1 MKRTLLILVLVLAMG
16 CLLSLVAFAAEV
28 TDGELAFTLKK
39 GETEADNTAKIKSH
53 RGKSFTETDIV
64 IPAYVEYNGEQ
75 YRVCG
80 TEDERTFQDTN
91 ITSVVF
97 DDDIRWDLLSAH
109 MFQSCG
115 SLTSVD
121 FGQSEI
127 KKIGG
132 YAFYNSEK
140 LVLANNR
147 MPNGLEELVG
157 GSHFSNCKAMETLI
171 FPESFIRFSVDE
183 NTAMSSSGILNLVFE
198 GEMEYVYIR
207 YINKGSLG
215 GINIY
220 LTKNTVSQLNGN
232 YLETLVY
239 DNTLYIK
246 NDDYS
251 SKIDGSLSFTLSA
264 NTITSSG
271 KELTLD
277 GETYSKLNQN
287 HDRIY
292 FCADKKVAFVVG
304 MYTSG
309 RFAIFEENALEV
321 EGDTN
326 PNVANKLVP
335 HFEKETVV
343 EEANCL
349 HGRGSVTYCYCGYI
363 MAQETDGVI
372 GEHTYE
378 DDGDCTTECLCTAC
392 KGTMIGARQ
401 HIIKETITYVNG
413 FLNVGEKT
421 GTCSNKGCLIN
432 ISPEIANPLFACLGY
447 SAPEYG
453 RGGIAIG
460 YTVNNEAIAE
470 YETITG
476 KAIKFGIF
484 AVAKEKLGT
493 NDVFAEDGTVADGV
507 INAEISNHGF
517 VAFELKI
524 IGFTDDCKYLKLA
537 MGAYVAVTAGEATEY
552 SYLQYGTPNE
562 GEKYCFVSYY
572 DIIGKLA
579 INEDITK

>member
-1 MKRTLLILVLVLAMG
+1 MKKTLLILALLLVMG
-16 CLLSLVAFAAEV
+16 CLLSLVTFAAEV
-28 TDGELAFTLKK
+28 TDKELTYTLMK
-39 GETEADNTAKIKSH
+39 GETEANNTAKIKSH
-53 RGKSFTETDIV
+53 RGKTFTETDII

-75 YRVCG
+75 YRVIG

-97 DDDIRWDLLSAH
+97 DDDIRWDLLSPH
-109 MFQSCG
+109 TFQSCG
-115 SLTSVD
+115 SLTTID

-147 MPNGLEELVG
+147 MPNGLEELVDDL
-157 GSHFSNCKAMETLI
+157 HFTNCKAMETLI
-171 FPESFIRFSVDE
+171 FPESFTRFSADLD
-183 NTAMSSSGILNLVFE
+183 TAMHSSGILNLVFE
-198 GEMEYVYIR
+198 GEMEHVYIR

-246 NDDYS
+246 DGDYS
-251 SKIDGSLSFTLSA
+251 TKTDGSLSFTLSA

-277 GETYSKLNQN
+277 GVTYSKLNEN

-292 FCADKKVAFVVG
+292 FCADKKVAFIVG
-304 MYTSG
+304 MFTSG
-309 RFAIFEENALEV
+309 QFAVFEENVLEV

-326 PNVANKLVP
+326 PNVTNKLVP

-349 HGRGSVTYCYCGYI
+349 HGRGTVTYCYCGYI
-363 MAQETDGVI
+363 MAQETEGVL

-378 DDGDCTTECLCTAC
+378 DDGDCTTECLCTVC
-392 KGTMIGARQ
+392 NETMVEARQ
-401 HIIKETITYVNG
+401 HIIKETITYLNG

-421 GTCSNKGCLIN
+421 GTCLNEGCLKN
-432 ISPEIANPLFACLGY
+432 ITPKITNPLFACLGY
-447 SAPEYG
+447 SAPEDG

-460 YTVNNEAIAE
+460 YTVNNEAIDE
-470 YETITG
+470 YTSITG
-476 KAIKFGIF
+476 KSLTYGVFVASKNKLGDNDIFDQEGNKANGVVSVEITSYEF
-484 AVAKEKLGT
+484 AV
-493 NDVFAEDGTVADGV
+493 
-507 INAEISNHGF
+507 
-517 VAFELKI
+517 FELKV
-524 IGFTDDCKYLKLA
+524 IGFTDENKDKALA
-537 MGAYVAVTAGEATEY
+537 MGAYAAVTTEGTTEY
-552 SYLQYGTPNE
+552 VYMQDSEPDD
-562 GEKYCFVSYY
+562 GEKYSYVTY
-572 DIIGKLA
+572 NGIVNK
-579 INEDITK
+579 

>member
-1 MKRTLLILVLVLAMG
+1 MKKTLLILVLVLVMG
-16 CLLSLVAFAAEV
+16 CLLSLVAFATEV
-28 TDGELAFTLKK
+28 TDKELTYTLTK
-39 GETEADNTAKIKSH
+39 GETEANNTAKIKSH
-53 RGKSFTETDIV
+53 RGKTFTETDII

-75 YRVCG
+75 YRVIG

-97 DDDIRWDLLSAH
+97 DDDIRWDLLSPH
-109 MFQSCG
+109 TFQSCG
-115 SLTSVD
+115 SLTTID

-147 MPNGLEELVG
+147 MPNGLEELVDDL
-157 GSHFSNCKAMETLI
+157 HFTNCKAMETLI
-171 FPESFIRFSVDE
+171 FPESFTRFSADLD
-183 NTAMSSSGILNLVFE
+183 TAMHSSGILNLVFE
-198 GEMEYVYIR
+198 GEMEHVYIR

-246 NDDYS
+246 DGDYS
-251 SKIDGSLSFTLSA
+251 TKTDGSLSFTLSA

-277 GETYSKLNQN
+277 GVTYSKLNEN

-292 FCADKKVAFVVG
+292 FCADKKVAFIVG
-304 MYTSG
+304 MLTSG
-309 RFAIFEENALEV
+309 RFAVFEENVLEV

-326 PNVANKLVP
+326 PNVTNKLVP

-349 HGRGSVTYCYCGYI
+349 HGRGTVTYCYCGYI
-363 MAQETDGVI
+363 MAQETEGVL

-378 DDGDCTTECLCTAC
+378 DDGDCTTECLCTVC
-392 KGTMIGARQ
+392 NETMVEARQ
-401 HIIKETITYVNG
+401 HIIKETITYLNG

-421 GTCSNKGCLIN
+421 GTCLNEGCLKN
-432 ISPEIANPLFACLGY
+432 ITPKITNPLFACLGY
-447 SAPEYG
+447 SAPENG
-453 RGGIAIG
+453 EGGIAIG
-460 YTVNNEAIAE
+460 FTVNNEAIAE
-470 YETITG
+470 YKKATG
-476 KAIKFGIF
+476 KTLKYGVF
-484 AVAKEKLGT
+484 VVLKDRLGN
-493 NDVFAEDGTVADGV
+493 NDVFGEDGTVAEGV
-507 INAEISNHGF
+507 INAEITDYEF
-517 VAFELKI
+517 VAFELKVV
-524 IGFTDDCKYLKLA
+524 GFTDTQKYTKLA
-537 MGAYVAVTAGEATEY
+537 MGAYVAVTDGETTEY
-552 SYLQYGTPNE
+552 SYLQSGTPNE
-562 GEKYCFVSYY
+562 NEKYCFVSYN
-572 DIIGKLA
+572 DIVGKQPA
-579 INEDITK
+579 NAEIIQ